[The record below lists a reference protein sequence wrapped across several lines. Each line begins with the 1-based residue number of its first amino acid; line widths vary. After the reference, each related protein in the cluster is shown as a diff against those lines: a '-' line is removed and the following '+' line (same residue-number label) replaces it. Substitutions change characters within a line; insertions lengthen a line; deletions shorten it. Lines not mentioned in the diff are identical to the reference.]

1 MPQCVPPEASAGGS
15 CSTLTDQGDAGLGP
29 PLFDL
34 KGMPAGYKAGRDRAI
49 AKGWLWF
56 HESGIA

>member
-1 MPQCVPPEASAGGS
+1 MCPPGGVS
-15 CSTLTDQGDAGLGP
+15 RWLLLHLDDQGDAGLGP